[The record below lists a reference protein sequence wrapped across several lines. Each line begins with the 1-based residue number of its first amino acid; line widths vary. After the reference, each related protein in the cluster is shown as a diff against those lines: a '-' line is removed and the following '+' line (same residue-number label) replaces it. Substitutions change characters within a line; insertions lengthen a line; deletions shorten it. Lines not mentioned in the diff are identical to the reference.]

1 MSPRLQK
8 LVFGTYNARV
18 EHPRT
23 TLDWICRDPK
33 VVDAHP
39 MMQGLA
45 PRAGLLRDMMVGVD
59 AVEDQKHLAQMKK
72 DLPVFFVAG
81 GDDPVGNY
89 GKGIHACADAFRKV
103 GMTDVSVRIYP
114 LCRHEILNE
123 INKEEVFEDIRQWI
137 EKKIN

>member
-1 MSPRLQK
+1 MS
-8 LVFGTYNARV
+8 
-18 EHPRT
+18 
-23 TLDWICRDPK
+23 
-33 VVDAHP
+33 
-39 MMQGLA
+39 
-45 PRAGLLRDMMVGVD
+45 GVMEYLKR
-59 AVEDQKHLAQMKK
+59 AVEDQAS
-72 DLPVFFVAG
+72 DLFFVAG